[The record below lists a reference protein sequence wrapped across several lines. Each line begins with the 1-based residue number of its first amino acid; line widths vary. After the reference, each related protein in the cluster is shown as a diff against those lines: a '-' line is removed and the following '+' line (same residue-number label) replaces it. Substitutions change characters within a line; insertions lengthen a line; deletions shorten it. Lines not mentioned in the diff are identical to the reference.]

1 MTDLAALLWGIVVL
15 RPYVFAFLVW
25 AAYALSLALTRPRGE
40 GAAPGGAGGFLMGAA
55 PWFAVAAFNLAITFA
70 IGETALGLVGL
81 AVAGTLAAALS
92 LPKGA
97 PRMVVPAPG
106 RVARAQHEEMLP
118 S

>member
-81 AVAGTLAAALS
+81 AVAGTLAAALT
-92 LPKGA
+92 
-97 PRMVVPAPG
+97 VVPAPG